1 MKYTVFFSFL
11 ILLSSCGNDPTQ
23 VVKQLETEVI
33 AIHDEVMPK
42 TNDIHK
48 LKKELKNRLE
58 DTQDSTAI
66 FDLIKELDNA
76 DEFMMVWMDQ
86 YQKVDMTKDT
96 SENMSYLRDQK
107 VKIIE
112 VKEAMLNSIKHTE
125 EYLKN

>member
-11 ILLSSCGNDPTQ
+11 ILLASCGNDPNL

-58 DTQDSTAI
+58 DTQDSTVI
-66 FDLIKELDNA
+66 FDLIKELDDA

-86 YQKVDMTKDT
+86 YQKVDMAKDT

-112 VKEAMLNSIKHTE
+112 VKEAMLNSIKNTE